1 MRIQGTDAAVNM
13 RVSSES
19 QLIGGKTAEAVQMKI
34 GQGKAAQQKKI
45 DKTEYPI
52 NERVVSEAVEKM
64 NKVIEGYN
72 RRFEYVVH
80 EPTNEIMIRV
90 IDETTDEVIKEIPP
104 KKILD
109 VIASMLEM
117 AGLLVDERR

>member
-1 MRIQGTDAAVNM
+1 MRIQGTDAAVNI
-13 RVSSES
+13 RISSES
-19 QLIGGKTAEAVQMKI
+19 QHVGGKTADVVQMKI

-45 DKTEYPI
+45 DEMEYPI

-72 RRFEYVVH
+72 RRFEYVIH

-109 VIASMLEM
+109 LVASMLEM